1 MFVIQLKKC
10 KDPAVSMPQI
20 YLRPKQF
27 EYFSTSSIYT
37 LIGVGIFK
45 RFVPT
50 TGDLA
55 RRMRGI
61 SQLKYRRQELVSD
74 LYNLEV
80 YTRTMETR
88 HWIGMVLFIAIA
100 WVLKS
105 EYSVFDYLFVSALFL
120 IVNVYPILLQ
130 RHNRIRILNLLELK
144 GHPSPYINRT

>member
-1 MFVIQLKKC
+1 
-10 KDPAVSMPQI
+10 MPLI

-27 EYFSTSSIYT
+27 EYFGTTSIYT

-50 TGDLA
+50 TGDIA

-74 LYNLEV
+74 LYNLEM
-80 YTRTMETR
+80 YTRTLETR

-100 WVLKS
+100 WVMKS
-105 EYSVFDYLFVSALFL
+105 EYSVFDYLLVSALFL

-130 RHNRIRILNLLELK
+130 RHNRIRILNLLKLK
-144 GHPSPYINRT
+144 GHPSPYINRN

>member
-1 MFVIQLKKC
+1 
-10 KDPAVSMPQI
+10 MPQI

-27 EYFSTSSIYT
+27 EYFGTSSIYT
-37 LIGVGIFK
+37 LIGVGFFK

-100 WVLKS
+100 LVLKA
-105 EYSVFDYLFVSALFL
+105 EYSVFDYLLVSALFL

-130 RHNRIRILNLLELK
+130 RHNRIRILNLLALK

>member
-1 MFVIQLKKC
+1 
-10 KDPAVSMPQI
+10 MPQI
-20 YLRPKQF
+20 YLRPKRF
-27 EYFSTSSIYT
+27 EYFGTSSIYT

-50 TGDLA
+50 TGDIA

-74 LYNLEV
+74 LYNLEM

-100 WVLKS
+100 WVMKS